1 MVRSRGVRRRTGNP
15 VLPLSPFTLVCAA
28 VACRAAEKRRG
39 ISRSNVWP
47 SRLPCRFSV
56 ELHGRRKKNRWDVTV
71 GRSAARSLARD
82 ENDDTD
88 CSSAKKT
95 GKNKKE
101 NPPPAKQ
108 NRDTRRGEIIDTRVH
123 CRRRV
128 VENVGPGGVVV
139 RASAWGTRGRG
150 FESDPGR
157 VGCETYGTYCSSA
170 GHSAC
175 ESESVVGD

>member
-1 MVRSRGVRRRTGNP
+1 MGPLPRGPPTDRKSRSPSLR
-15 VLPLSPFTLVCAA
+15 SPQSALRSHAG
-28 VACRAAEKRRG
+28 RQRRG
-39 ISRSNVWP
+39 GGSLARMS
-47 SRLPCRFSV
+47 
-56 ELHGRRKKNRWDVTV
+56 GRAVYCVASLSSCTEEVKKNRWDVTV

-108 NRDTRRGEIIDTRVH
+108 NRDTRRGEIDTRVH

-157 VGCETYGTYCSSA
+157 VGYETYGTYCSSA